1 MYAWET
7 QGDYIDTPLDPAH
20 EHTLTYHPRLG
31 CSVFFLDIEYI
42 CLVEN
47 PGALLGVTLGIPPRG
62 HI

>member
-1 MYAWET
+1 M
-7 QGDYIDTPLDPAH
+7 DTLLDPAH

-47 PGALLGVTLGIPPRG
+47 PGALLGVTLGMPPRG